1 MNVFEAAAEAYR
13 KGIAVAMA
21 TIIEASGSTPRSS
34 GARMLVYADK
44 KIVGSVG
51 GGELE
56 RKVIDLAVTAI
67 QENKHMRYSS
77 QLDVEKGMRCA
88 GKVEIYIEPLLVQ
101 TQLFLFGAGHV
112 AHALVAVLER
122 LNYGVTVID
131 DRPALLNEQKFPSV
145 QRFVCDPLEFAQNIK
160 TSPDAH
166 FVLMTHLHE
175 RDQQLASILINKPHS
190 WMGILGSARKSKLI
204 LKSLL
209 EMGVSTSTIQNIQ
222 SPIGLDI
229 GAQNPEEIAI
239 SIAAQLIAHRSNRVM
254 PIQPKSDE
262 VKDWI
267 NTTDTCEK

>member
-1 MNVFEAAAEAYR
+1 MNVFEAASEACR

-56 RKVIDLAVTAI
+56 RKVIDLAVEAI
-67 QENKHMRYSS
+67 QKHQHMRYSS

-112 AHALVAVLER
+112 AQALVGVLER

-145 QRFVCDPLEFAQNIK
+145 HRVLCDPVEFAKELKSSSK
-160 TSPDAH
+160 TH
-166 FVLMTHLHE
+166 FILMTHLHE
-175 RDQQLASILINKPHS
+175 RDQELASILITKPHS
-190 WMGILGSARKSKLI
+190 WMGILGSARKSRLI
-204 LKSLL
+204 QKNLL
-209 EMGVSTSTIQNIQ
+209 EMGIGEERIQSIQ

-229 GAQNPEEIAI
+229 GAQNPNEIAI
-239 SIAAQLIAHRSNRVM
+239 SIAAQLLANNSNKTM
-254 PIQPKSDE
+254 PIYPKSDE
-262 VKDWI
+262 VKDW
-267 NTTDTCEK
+267 TTKSDE